1 MNTIAKAKGLLVEPG
16 KTWDTIAAE
25 PMTLGGVFTSYVL
38 PLAAIPSI
46 GSAIG
51 TFLGGN
57 LPNIAELVISY
68 VVAVVSV
75 LIMGKIMSPL
85 AARFGASPDAN
96 AGMKLAAFAPTGAW
110 VGGLAL
116 IVPSIGG
123 LLALVGALYTLYL
136 FYDGAQRL
144 FPVHTVPANLSE
156 LDQEFYDAAQRMF
169 PATQKKARMLGF
181 SAVLA
186 SILLNMLIGLGV
198 GILAS

>member
-1 MNTIAKAKGLLVEPG
+1 MTMIAKAKGLLVEPG
-16 KTWDTIAAE
+16 KTWDAIAAE

-51 TFLGGN
+51 TFLGGK
-57 LPNIAELVISY
+57 LPNVTELLISY
-68 VVAVVSV
+68 IIAVVSV
-75 LIMGKIMSPL
+75 LIMGKIMPPL
-85 AARFGASPDAN
+85 AARFGAPAN
-96 AGMKLAAFAPTGAW
+96 AEAGMKLAAFAPTGAW

-116 IVPSIGG
+116 IVPSLGG
-123 LLALVGALYTLYL
+123 FLALIGALYTLYL

-144 FPVHTVPANLSE
+144 FPVAPV
-156 LDQEFYDAAQRMF
+156 
-169 PATQKKARMLGF
+169 KARMLGF

>member
-1 MNTIAKAKGLLVEPG
+1 MNTIARAKGLLVEPG
-16 KTWDTIAAE
+16 KTWDGIAAE
-25 PMTLGGVFTSYVL
+25 PMSLGGVFTSYVL

-51 TFLGGN
+51 TFLAGN
-57 LPNIAELVISY
+57 MPNIAELVISY
-68 VVAVVSV
+68 VIALASV
-75 LIMGKIMSPL
+75 LIMGKIMPPL
-85 AARFGASPDAN
+85 AARFGATPDAE

-116 IVPSIGG
+116 IVPSLGG
-123 LLALVGALYTLYL
+123 FLALIGALYTLYL

-144 FPVHTVPANLSE
+144 FPV
-156 LDQEFYDAAQRMF
+156 AQV
-169 PATQKKARMLGF
+169 KARMLGF

>member
-1 MNTIAKAKGLLVEPG
+1 MTCPRGKGQRNIPQMNARGSGMNTIAKAKGLLMEPG
-16 KTWDTIAAE
+16 KTWDAIAAE
-25 PMTLGGVFTSYVL
+25 PMTLGSVFTGYVL

-46 GSAIG
+46 ASAIG
-51 TFLGGN
+51 IFVGGN
-57 LPNIAELVISY
+57 VPNFAELLISY
-68 VVAVVSV
+68 AIAVVSV
-75 LIMGKIMSPL
+75 LIMGKIMPPL
-85 AARFGASPDAN
+85 AERFGATPDSN

-144 FPVHTVPANLSE
+144 FPVAPV
-156 LDQEFYDAAQRMF
+156 
-169 PATQKKARMLGF
+169 KARMLGF

-198 GILAS
+198 GMLIA

>member
-16 KTWDTIAAE
+16 KTWDGIAAE

-51 TFLGGN
+51 TFLAGN
-57 LPNIAELVISY
+57 MPNLQQILVNYVIALV
-68 VVAVVSV
+68 AV
-75 LIMGKIMSPL
+75 LIMGKVMPL
-85 AARFGASPDAN
+85 VAVRLGAVPDGI

-116 IVPSIGG
+116 IVPSIGQ
-123 LLALVGALYTLYL
+123 LLALVGAFYTLYL

-144 FPVHTVPANLSE
+144 FPVPPE
-156 LDQEFYDAAQRMF
+156 R
-169 PATQKKARMLGF
+169 ARVLGL
-181 SAVLA
+181 SAVVA
-186 SILLNMLIGLGV
+186 SFLIGMLLALGGSAL
-198 GILAS
+198 GIVTT

>member
-16 KTWDTIAAE
+16 KTWDAIAAE
-25 PMTLGGVFTSYVL
+25 PMTLSGVLTGYVL

-51 TFLGGN
+51 TFLGGKV
-57 LPNIAELVISY
+57 PNVTELLISY
-68 VVAVVSV
+68 VIAVVSV
-75 LIMGKIMSPL
+75 LIMGKIMPPL
-85 AARFGASPDAN
+85 AARFGAAPDGN

-116 IVPSIGG
+116 MVPSVGG

-144 FPVHTVPANLSE
+144 FPVEPV
-156 LDQEFYDAAQRMF
+156 
-169 PATQKKARMLGF
+169 KARMLGF

-198 GILAS
+198 GMLIA

>member
-1 MNTIAKAKGLLVEPG
+1 MNILAKAKGLLVEPG
-16 KTWDTIAAE
+16 KTWDSIAAE
-25 PMTLGGVFTSYVL
+25 PMTLGGAFAGYVL

-46 GSAIG
+46 ASAIG

-57 LPNIAELVISY
+57 LPNFGELAFSY
-68 VVAVVSV
+68 VIAVVSV
-75 LIMGKIMSPL
+75 LIMGKIMPPL
-85 AARFGASPDAN
+85 AARFGATPDGN

-123 LLALVGALYTLYL
+123 PLALVGALYTLYL

-144 FPVHTVPANLSE
+144 FPVAPV
-156 LDQEFYDAAQRMF
+156 
-169 PATQKKARMLGF
+169 KARLLGF
-181 SAVLA
+181 AAVLA

-198 GILAS
+198 GMLIA

>member
-16 KTWDTIAAE
+16 KTWDGIAAE

-57 LPNIAELVISY
+57 LPNIAELLISY
-68 VVAVVSV
+68 AVAVVSV
-75 LIMGKIMSPL
+75 LIMGKIMPPL
-85 AARFGASPDAN
+85 AARCGATPDAV
-96 AGMKLAAFAPTGAW
+96 AGLMLAAFAPTGAW

-116 IVPSIGG
+116 IVPSLGG
-123 LLALVGALYTLYL
+123 FLALIGALYTLYL

-144 FPVHTVPANLSE
+144 FPV
-156 LDQEFYDAAQRMF
+156 AQV
-169 PATQKKARMLGF
+169 KARMLGF

-198 GILAS
+198 GILAN

>member
-1 MNTIAKAKGLLVEPG
+1 MACPDGTWWRNIGQSNAGGSGMNTIAKAKGLLVEPG
-16 KTWDTIAAE
+16 KTWDGIAAE

-136 FYDGAQRL
+136 FFDGAQRL
-144 FPVHTVPANLSE
+144 FPVEPI
-156 LDQEFYDAAQRMF
+156 
-169 PATQKKARMLGF
+169 KARMLGF

>member
-1 MNTIAKAKGLLVEPG
+1 MNTIARAKGLLMEPG
-16 KTWDTIAAE
+16 KTWDGIAAE

-57 LPNIAELVISY
+57 LPNIAEFVISY

-75 LIMGKIMSPL
+75 LIMCKIMPPL

-116 IVPSIGG
+116 IVPSIGRP
-123 LLALVGALYTLYL
+123 LALVGALYTLFL

-144 FPVHTVPANLSE
+144 FPVEPI
-156 LDQEFYDAAQRMF
+156 
-169 PATQKKARMLGF
+169 KARMLGF

-186 SILLNMLIGLGV
+186 SILLSMLIGFGV

>member
-1 MNTIAKAKGLLVEPG
+1 MTCPAGTCRRNIAQSSVGGSGMNTIAKAKGLLMEPG
-16 KTWDTIAAE
+16 KTWDGIAAE

-57 LPNIAELVISY
+57 LPNVAELVISY
-68 VVAVVSV
+68 VIALASV
-75 LIMGKIMSPL
+75 LIMGKIMPPL
-85 AARFGASPDAN
+85 AARFGATPDAE

-110 VGGLAL
+110 LGGLAL
-116 IVPSIGG
+116 IVPSLGG
-123 LLALVGALYTLYL
+123 FLALIGALYTLYL

-144 FPVHTVPANLSE
+144 FPV
-156 LDQEFYDAAQRMF
+156 AQV
-169 PATQKKARMLGF
+169 KARMLGF

>member
-1 MNTIAKAKGLLVEPG
+1 MACPRGKGQRNIPQTNAGGSGMNTIAKAKGLLMEPG
-16 KTWDTIAAE
+16 KTWDEIAAE
-25 PMTLGGVFTSYVL
+25 PMTLGGVFAGYVL
-38 PLAAIPSI
+38 PLAALPSI
-46 GSAIG
+46 ASAIG
-51 TFLGGN
+51 IFVGGN
-57 LPNIAELVISY
+57 VPNFAELLISY
-68 VVAVVSV
+68 AIAVVSV
-75 LIMGKIMSPL
+75 LIMGKIMPPL
-85 AARFGASPDAN
+85 AERFGATPDSN

-144 FPVHTVPANLSE
+144 FPVAPV
-156 LDQEFYDAAQRMF
+156 
-169 PATQKKARMLGF
+169 KARMLGF

-198 GILAS
+198 GMLIA

>member
-1 MNTIAKAKGLLVEPG
+1 MNTIARAKGLLVEPG
-16 KTWDTIAAE
+16 KTWDGIAAE
-25 PMTLGGVFTSYVL
+25 PMTLGSVFPSYVL

-51 TFLGGN
+51 TFLGGHV
-57 LPNIAELVISY
+57 PNAAELLISY
-68 VVAVVSV
+68 AIALFSV
-75 LIMGKIMSPL
+75 LIMGKIMPPL
-85 AARFGASPDAN
+85 AARFGATPDAD

-123 LLALVGALYTLYL
+123 FLALIGALYTLYL

-144 FPVHTVPANLSE
+144 FPVAPI
-156 LDQEFYDAAQRMF
+156 
-169 PATQKKARMLGF
+169 KARMLGF

-186 SILLNMLIGLGV
+186 SILLNMLIGLLV
-198 GILAS
+198 GMLAR

>member
-1 MNTIAKAKGLLVEPG
+1 MACPRSKGQRNIPQTNAEGSGMNILAKAKGLLVEPG
-16 KTWDTIAAE
+16 KTWDSIAAE
-25 PMTLGGVFTSYVL
+25 PMTLGGVFAGYVL

-46 GSAIG
+46 ASAIG

-57 LPNIAELVISY
+57 LPNFGELAISY
-68 VVAVVSV
+68 IIAVVSV
-75 LIMGKIMSPL
+75 LIMGKIMPPL
-85 AARFGASPDAN
+85 AARFGATPDGN

-116 IVPSIGG
+116 MVPSVGG
-123 LLALVGALYTLYL
+123 LLALAGALYTLYL

-144 FPVHTVPANLSE
+144 FPVAPV
-156 LDQEFYDAAQRMF
+156 
-169 PATQKKARMLGF
+169 KARMLGF

-198 GILAS
+198 GMLIA

>member
-1 MNTIAKAKGLLVEPG
+1 MTCPRGKGQRNIPQTNAGGSGMNTIAKAKGLLVEPG
-16 KTWDTIAAE
+16 KTWDAIAAE
-25 PMTLGGVFTSYVL
+25 PMTLGGVFAGYVL
-38 PLAAIPSI
+38 PLAALPSI
-46 GSAIG
+46 ASAIG

-57 LPNIAELVISY
+57 MPNFGELAISY
-68 VVAVVSV
+68 IIAVVSV
-75 LIMGKIMSPL
+75 LIMGKIMPPL
-85 AARFGASPDAN
+85 AARFGAAPDGN

-123 LLALVGALYTLYL
+123 LLALAGALYTLYL

-144 FPVHTVPANLSE
+144 FPVEPV
-156 LDQEFYDAAQRMF
+156 
-169 PATQKKARMLGF
+169 KARMLGF

-198 GILAS
+198 GMLIA